1 MMEVYLDSCATTPLF
16 EEVSDYMASVQSRY
30 YGNAS
35 SIHGKGLETERLINL
50 ARLEVAGALG
60 VEPAEVIFTSGGTE
74 SNNMAIKGI
83 ARRHHRR
90 GKHIITTPIEHPS
103 SLYACQQL
111 EKEGFVVSFTE
122 VDEKGQIVLQRLK
135 EMITPQTTLVNI
147 IHVNNEIGTV
157 QDITAIGDAIN
168 EINPR
173 TVFHVDAVQS
183 FGKVPLDPSRS
194 MIDALSISAH
204 KIHGPKG
211 TGALWLKKGVDIQPL
226 LQGGDQEKG
235 LRPGTE
241 NPVGIA
247 GFGKAVSIYFAHR
260 DEHIKK
266 MKELKISF
274 AEKLY
279 RSLPVEINGPS
290 LRDGAP
296 HVLNLC
302 FGNVRGE
309 ILVHAL
315 EEDGIYAS
323 PGSAC
328 HSRRPEPSHVLVAIG
343 LEEQRIHSSLRF
355 SFSPLNTVAEIE
367 YAARKI
373 VAKVKDLQEIMM

>member
-1 MMEVYLDSCATTPLF
+1 MEVYLDNCATTPLY
-16 EEVSDYMASVQSRY
+16 EEVIEYMGFVQSRY

-50 ARLEVAGALG
+50 ARSEVAGALG
-60 VEPAEVIFTSGGTE
+60 VEPAEVVFTSGGTE

-103 SLYACQQL
+103 SLYACLQL
-111 EKEGFVVSFTE
+111 EKEGFVVSFAG
-122 VDEKGQIVLQRLK
+122 VDEKGQVVLQRLE

-157 QDITAIGDAIN
+157 QDIAAIGHAIKK
-168 EINPR
+168 INPR
-173 TVFHVDAVQS
+173 AIFHVDAVQS
-183 FGKVPLDPSRS
+183 FGKVPLDPLGS
-194 MIDALSISAH
+194 MVDALSISAH

-211 TGALWLKKGVDIQPL
+211 TGALWLKKGIDIQPL
-226 LQGGDQEKG
+226 LQGGDQERG

-241 NPVGIA
+241 NQAGIA
-247 GFGKAVSIYFAHR
+247 GFGKAVSIYFARR

-266 MKELKISF
+266 MKELKVAF
-274 AEKLY
+274 AEKLNGA
-279 RSLPVEINGPS
+279 LPVRINGPS
-290 LRDGAP
+290 LHEGAP

-302 FGNVRGE
+302 FGKVRGE
-309 ILVHAL
+309 VLTHAL
-315 EEDGIYAS
+315 EEDGIHAS

-328 HSRRPEPSHVLVAIG
+328 HSRRPEPSHVLEAIG
-343 LEEQRIHSSLRF
+343 LDEQEIRSSLRF
-355 SFSPLNTVAEIE
+355 SFSPLNTAAGIE

-373 VAKVKDLQEIMM
+373 VEKVRNLQEIMM